1 MSIQIKVIERGQ
13 PGVQGG
19 GVKKYYAKPV
29 HGREISLDGLT
40 KGIEKTSTVSGAD
53 IRAVLYA
60 MVEEAVA
67 GLSEGRIIRL
77 GDLGSL
83 RITISSEGRNTPEE
97 VTATAVK
104 KAGVIFTPGKKLQE
118 MLKAAKY
125 TKVS

>member
-1 MSIQIKVIERGQ
+1 MSIQSKAVERGQ
-13 PGVQGG
+13 PGVAGG
-19 GVKKYYAKPV
+19 GMKKYYAAPV
-29 HGREISLDGLT
+29 HGREVSLDGLT

-60 MVEEAVA
+60 MVEEAVV

-83 RITISSEGRNTPEE
+83 RITLSSEGRDKPEQ
-97 VTATAVK
+97 VTASVVK

-118 MLKAAKY
+118 MLKAAKFS
-125 TKVS
+125 KS